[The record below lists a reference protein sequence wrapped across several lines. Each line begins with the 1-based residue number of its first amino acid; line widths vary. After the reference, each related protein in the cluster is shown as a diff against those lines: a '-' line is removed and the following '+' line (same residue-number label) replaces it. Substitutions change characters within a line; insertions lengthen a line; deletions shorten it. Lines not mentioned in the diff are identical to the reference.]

1 MNEKRLSVH
10 AHARFALLAAVILL
24 TEPRIAC
31 AQSAAADALFNQ
43 AHAAMEK
50 GDYEAACQRF
60 RESDRLDPAIGT
72 KLNLAI
78 CEEKRGKL
86 ATAWDLLHAV
96 IDKAD
101 ASDER
106 RAMAQDL
113 ADKLEPRVPK
123 LTIRLG
129 PGASKDTTAREGDST
144 YRSASFGVP
153 LPMDPGKHEFL
164 VAAPGRAERTL
175 LVELHEGETRNVA
188 VVPGPLLAAPMG
200 SAAPGAT
207 PDGSDR
213 EQTAASSHSGSK
225 TLGLVLGGVGVAGA
239 GVAAVTGILAL
250 GKKSTADEECNDQ
263 LRTCSQ
269 AGKDADSAGRSLTTI
284 STIGWVVGVAG
295 LAGAGAYFVL
305 VGGGDEKPKTALGTT
320 IVPGGATAT
329 LSRDW

>member
-10 AHARFALLAAVILL
+10 AHARFALLAAVIFL
-24 TEPRIAC
+24 TEPRIAR
-31 AQSAAADALFNQ
+31 AQGAAADALFNQ

-50 GDYEAACQRF
+50 GDYETACQRF

-96 IDKAD
+96 VDKAD

-106 RAMAQDL
+106 RAIAQDL
-113 ADKLEPRVPK
+113 ADKLDPRVPK
-123 LTIRLG
+123 LILRLG
-129 PGASKDTTAREGDST
+129 PGAPKDTTTREGNAT
-144 YRSASFGVP
+144 YGSASFGVP
-153 LPMDPGKHEFL
+153 LPMDPGKHELL

-175 LVELHEGETRNVA
+175 TVELHEGETRNVA
-188 VVPGPLLAAPMG
+188 VVPGPLLAAPME
-200 SAAPGAT
+200 SAAHGAT
-207 PDGSDR
+207 PDVSDR
-213 EQTAASSHSGSK
+213 EQTAASAHSGSK
-225 TLGLVLGGVGVAGA
+225 TLGFVLGGVGVAGV

-250 GKKSTADEECNDQ
+250 GKKSSADEECNDQ

-269 AGKDADSAGRSLTTI
+269 AGKDADSAGRSLMTI

-305 VGGGDEKPKTALGTT
+305 AGRGDEKPKTAIGTT
-320 IVPGGATAT
+320 IFPGGATAT